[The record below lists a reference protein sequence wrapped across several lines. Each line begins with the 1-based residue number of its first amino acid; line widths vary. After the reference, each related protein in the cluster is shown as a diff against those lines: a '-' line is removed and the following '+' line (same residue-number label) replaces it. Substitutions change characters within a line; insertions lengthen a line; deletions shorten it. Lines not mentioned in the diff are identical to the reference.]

1 MRDIFSEIIFLF
13 QRFNWLTIID
23 LLLVSL
29 IFYTILKLL
38 RNTQARTLFRGLIF
52 IVIIVMLLTTL
63 VNLPAFSYLIQTTL
77 PAMLFAIPVIFAPE
91 IRRALEK
98 VGRAGQGKIFFH
110 KIYLHQ
116 DLVQN
121 GIISVGSAAKRLSAL
136 KHGALIVFQL
146 SDDLREYIDTGVA
159 MDSQI
164 SAELIL
170 QIFFPNTPLHDGA
183 IIIIA
188 DRIRAAS
195 CVLPLSSVGILNE
208 TPDHQLGLRH
218 RAALG
223 VTENSDA
230 LAVVISEET
239 GDISIA
245 HMGKI
250 IRNIKPENLENA
262 LRPFLLEDE
271 KLNQPVNFLDIVR
284 AWLGLENGEG
294 KKE

>member
-1 MRDIFSEIIFLF
+1 MQDIVSEIIFLF

-38 RNTQARTLFRGLIF
+38 RNTQAQTLFRGLIF
-52 IVIIVMLLTTL
+52 IVIIIMLLTTL
-63 VNLPAFSYLIQTTL
+63 VNLPAFSYLISTTL

-98 VGRAGQGKIFFH
+98 VGRAGQRRFFSY
-110 KIYLHQ
+110 KVNQPQELIEE
-116 DLVQN
+116 
-121 GIISVGSAAKRLSAL
+121 GITSVTSAARRLSTL
-136 KHGALIVFQL
+136 KHGALIVFQIF
-146 SDDLREYIDTGVA
+146 DDLQEFIDSGVA

-183 IIIIA
+183 IIIISN
-188 DRIRAAS
+188 RIRAAS

-208 TPDHQLGLRH
+208 SPDHQLGLRH

-230 LAVVISEET
+230 LAVVVSEET

-245 HMGKI
+245 HLGRI
-250 IRNIKPENLENA
+250 IRDIKPEHLENA
-262 LRPFLLEDE
+262 LRPFLLDDE
-271 KLNQPVNFLDIVR
+271 RLNQPLNLTAMLR
-284 AWLGLENGEG
+284 SLLGIESDEG